1 MRSTRHYDRQ
11 YRFAFLGGLS
21 LAILLH
27 ATIAFAYRVPGRG
40 AGEPIAPRPST
51 ATTPADVGARMRM
64 IALPRDGEIR
74 VTEQAHFTAPVPLHA
89 IAVDTEV
96 PGIPLLD
103 GTAVEISLPDLP
115 ESARITEAADPQ
127 KDFARYVGL
136 TPGMI
141 TPRLVNPEELQ
152 AYLRSAYAEYLH
164 RYSVETNFAVYFWI
178 DEEGR
183 AQRSELFDTGDPHP
197 ALAQLAGRLSEV
209 ARFTPA
215 RDRGR
220 AIAIKV
226 YVPILLVG
234 AQ

>member
-11 YRFAFLGGLS
+11 YRFAFLAGLF

-27 ATIAFAYRVPGRG
+27 ATIAFAYRVPGG
-40 AGEPIAPRPST
+40 LGEPIAARPST
-51 ATTPADVGARMRM
+51 ALTHADVSARMRM
-64 IALPRDGEIR
+64 IALRGHGEIR
-74 VTEQAHFTAPVPLHA
+74 VTEQAGFTAPVPPHA
-89 IAVDTEV
+89 ILLDMDA
-96 PGIPLLD
+96 PGIPPLE
-103 GTAVEISLPDLP
+103 GTAIEISMPHLP
-115 ESARITEAADPQ
+115 ERARIIEAADPQ
-127 KDFARYVGL
+127 KDFSRYVGL

-141 TPRLVNPEELQ
+141 APRLLNPEELQ
-152 AYLRSAYAEYLH
+152 AYLRSAYAEHLH
-164 RYSVETNFAVYFWI
+164 RYSPEPNFTVFFWI
-178 DEEGR
+178 DEEGSP
-183 AQRSELFDTGDPHP
+183 QRSELFDTGNTNP
-197 ALAQLAGRLSEV
+197 ALAQLASRLSEV